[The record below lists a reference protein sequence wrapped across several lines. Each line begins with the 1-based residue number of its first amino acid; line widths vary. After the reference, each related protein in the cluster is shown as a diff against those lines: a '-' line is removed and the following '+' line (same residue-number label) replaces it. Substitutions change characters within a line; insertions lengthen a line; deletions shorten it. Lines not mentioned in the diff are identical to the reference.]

1 MGFPTFRKKPVSQSP
16 ASDDIREKKNQE
28 KRRKTDGK
36 KRGRTVDN
44 SRVSR
49 DEVER
54 RIEQILAAYNN
65 AAALIDS
72 IPERYMPSAAKA
84 IMKSALLENKKVKE
98 FIYGLEHRR
107 PPRFMIVGRTGVGKS
122 SLINAMLGIY
132 AAETSAIQ
140 IGTRGVT
147 RHEYQVE
154 GRTTIEVLDTRGVG
168 ESFDG
173 EEGTQETAERALL
186 EAIRSFSPDGL
197 LFVVPCAN
205 RDRLNQ
211 DAGIVSH
218 ILKKYK
224 KAHGTEIPVFVV
236 LNRADEVEPI
246 QEKRSEEF
254 SQRKLNNIQTSIR
267 QVQKVMEEQGIAY
280 MEIEAVSSYID
291 WGHTPEELAQMS
303 QEEREALPMA
313 YDGRYQIDRLMEI
326 LIDNLQVEASMGLAL
341 VGKAETVLNKLAVAV
356 VGMFSLAAGGVPVT
370 NFHAGTPD
378 SIALTGLQAI
388 MVLFISIIGGVQ
400 LSFKQACDYI
410 AGFGGSFAAGRL
422 FKATSHAMSGAVV
435 FFIQRFFPMVPAK
448 ISALFLNCGLAG
460 GGTAIIGLASV
471 RHFIQGISLT
481 KVKNE
486 FGEKMRR
493 KFTGK
498 GLFQREI

>member
-1 MGFPTFRKKPVSQSP
+1 MRFPTLRVRQKPVNASP
-16 ASDDIREKKNQE
+16 ASDDKSRKTGE
-28 KRRKTDGK
+28 KR
-36 KRGRTVDN
+36 RGRTVDN
-44 SRVSR
+44 SQVSR
-49 DEVER
+49 EEVEQ
-54 RIEQILAAYNN
+54 RIEQILAAYHN
-65 AAALIDS
+65 AATLIDG
-72 IPERYMPSAAKA
+72 IPERYMPAAAKT

-122 SLINAMLGIY
+122 SLINAMLGVY
-132 AAETSAIQ
+132 GAETSAVQ
-140 IGTRGVT
+140 IGTKGVT

-154 GRTTIEVLDTRGVG
+154 GRTSIEVLDTRGVG

-173 EEGTQETAERALL
+173 MDGTEASAELALL
-186 EAIRSFSPDGL
+186 EAIRSFSPDGI

-211 DAGIVSH
+211 DAQIVSH

-224 KAHGTEIPVFVV
+224 KAHGIEIPVFVV
-236 LNRADEVEPI
+236 LNRADEVEPT
-246 QEKRSEEF
+246 QERRPGEF
-254 SQRKLNNIQTSIR
+254 SQRKLNNIQTSVR

-280 MEIEAVSSYID
+280 MAIEAVSSYID
-291 WGHTPEELAQMS
+291 WGYTPEELAQMEP
-303 QEEREALPMA
+303 EEREALPMV
-313 YDGRYQIDRLMEI
+313 YDGRYQIEELMEL

-370 NFHAGTPD
+370 NFRAGTPD

-422 FKATSHAMSGAVV
+422 FKATSHAMSGAVG

-471 RHFIQGISLT
+471 RHFIQGISMT
-481 KVKNE
+481 KVKHE
-486 FGEKMRR
+486 FGERVKSVFQKKGMR
-493 KFTGK
+493 
-498 GLFQREI
+498 

>member
-1 MGFPTFRKKPVSQSP
+1 MRQKPVPFRSGP
-16 ASDDIREKKNQE
+16 
-28 KRRKTDGK
+28 G
-36 KRGRTVDN
+36 G
-44 SRVSR
+44 
-49 DEVER
+49 
-54 RIEQILAAYNN
+54 
-65 AAALIDS
+65 
-72 IPERYMPSAAKA
+72 
-84 IMKSALLENKKVKE
+84 
-98 FIYGLEHRR
+98 
-107 PPRFMIVGRTGVGKS
+107 
-122 SLINAMLGIY
+122 
-132 AAETSAIQ
+132 
-140 IGTRGVT
+140 GVT

-154 GRTTIEVLDTRGVG
+154 GRTSIEVLDTRGVG

-173 EEGTQETAERALL
+173 ADGTESSAEQALL
-186 EAIRSFSPDGL
+186 QAIRSFSPDGI

-211 DAGIVSH
+211 DARIVSQ

-224 KAHGTEIPVFVV
+224 KAHGIEIPVFVV
-236 LNRADEVEPI
+236 LNRADEVEPT
-246 QEKRSEEF
+246 QEKNPADF

-280 MEIEAVSSYID
+280 MAMEAVSSYID
-291 WGHTPEELAQMS
+291 WGYTPEELAAMTP
-303 QEEREALPMA
+303 EGREALPMV
-313 YDGRYQIDRLMEI
+313 YDGRYQIDHLLEL

-378 SIALTGLQAI
+378 SIALTGLQAV

-410 AGFGGSFAAGRL
+410 TGFGGSFMAGKL
-422 FKATSHAMSGAVV
+422 FKATSHVVSGSII
-435 FFIQRFFPMVPAK
+435 FFIQRFFPMIPAK
-448 ISALFLNCGLAG
+448 ISSLFLNCGLAG

-481 KVKNE
+481 KVKHE
-486 FGEKMRR
+486 FQEKIRGR
-493 KFTGK
+493 IW
-498 GLFQREI
+498 LSR